1 MSPPMTL
8 RGSLAALQRMAGGFA
23 ARRAVPHGASM
34 SRGAAPM
41 RALPWT
47 RIDTAVLAALTLLV
61 AWWFWPHLSGSTTF
75 IGDSDRMN
83 HFLTWLRNFAS
94 GLRRGYI
101 PTWNEFLFGGYSV
114 VALPY
119 TYPNLFAALAALW
132 PARLLIVAAGWIS
145 ALLMVLAGWA
155 AYVFARDVT
164 RERLTALTAAV
175 LYQSCALT
183 TLKVSQNDM
192 SFAVL
197 IIIPLATLI
206 LRRVRSGNMALC
218 FLGLALLL
226 THLLTV
232 NFLQK
237 AAYACIFFALYALYR
252 LAISGN
258 WRAPFVLG
266 SAAAVAI
273 VASFPRLMTD
283 GIELTHSV
291 RRYIGGQ
298 SDKLN
303 DVYTSI
309 GRFFNFEILRAFD
322 ERIFGRNVV
331 EASLFGNIFNLS
343 EGLLVYSSTFA
354 TLLILYGTIRYLPG
368 LSGRRRRWGEDAPFH
383 TAFIAFCV
391 FVVLSKLG
399 FAIMYVLMGRVDFI
413 HARILVAAVLPLA
426 TLAALYLCR
435 LGGGDDREP
444 PVRARWSRLA
454 AAALAAGLL
463 VAASEYVADATAGQ
477 PVPLGIREGFTANL
491 TVAAGSLLR
500 IGFSLVLFLA
510 VLASTACLARRS
522 PWRGVLMA
530 FLAFLMIFQAAAFGA
545 FQLRGDQL
553 KSDWQPD
560 GSLPKAAQLPAEA
573 PKLIEAGG
581 EPMPFRQAGRLL
593 ARADEFRGPSAE
605 ALTALDRRLERD
617 DYRSAIV
624 CDVHKIQIFCSPHIA
639 NFWRLRLIEGYI
651 SSIPERIEI
660 LPWPRQALSQRSISF
675 TSFQE
680 LPWPLLS
687 LFNVKYAVEVQ
698 PALFTDAV
706 RLPDGTSRELRPED
720 LEIRESPLA
729 VTPRVFFAATVQ
741 SVAGP
746 EAALEALFPKG
757 KMDPEGYDVARL
769 SYAEGS
775 VGGRYAT
782 AGAPEL
788 KAVFRDQ
795 YATITFPPA
804 AGSRFLVVDERY
816 DPYWRAYVDGKRAAI
831 YPTNVAMRG
840 VVVPAGAREVTMV
853 YRPYDTSGRAW
864 GFYLG
869 GLALFVAGLWG
880 IGRLDRH
887 FPRLTAAE
895 IARPLVRGTHHL
907 RAWLAAWLP
916 GNGSALLV
924 SLSTLAAFWIAAA
937 LLVFVREPRVAL
949 TAALAPL
956 AGILLVRADQYLA
969 PRKAALGDQ
978 LSVIAAFLFMLA
990 IWSVSLVLWRR
1001 AGGFFGIHDT
1011 GESVAIFLSSYHV
1024 RDLASFF
1031 LQDHAASSDPA
1042 ALGYYYIHHPN
1053 FVSRFFAMIGIGI
1066 GMSQEALILACLML
1080 SALSLLLGF
1089 LALRRLFG
1097 PVAALGTV
1105 AFFGTSYGVY
1115 FAQAGDLLRGLHAVM
1130 WWALVYVMALEW
1142 DGPPHR
1148 ARGRNLALAVLFVLI
1163 ASSDWAFFLFALAAY
1178 AMWHAYARR
1187 RLDARHLFLW
1197 VLLPSAL
1204 TFLVYFGVIIA
1215 HTGIKFFAT
1224 DLLVTYF
1231 GRMGNVLAGPLLGEV
1246 WDPQKFLDLYRAKH
1260 IVMWD
1265 VNPTPVHLRDVVTA
1279 YWQVMLAGNGWVARL
1294 LAAAFL
1300 GSAAATLL
1308 GVSRLR
1314 VARVAALGLLG
1325 ALAVGYASEE
1335 LTLALI
1341 VYLLIGLPRLRKAG
1355 ETAPGLDDDGRQ
1367 TRHLLDLAAW
1377 ITIVLA
1383 AAAILAM
1390 ALPDYVAW
1398 LWSRGVSPVGIADAA
1413 AFGLIC
1419 HLLFHA
1425 PSYVREHAWMQ
1436 PRAAAARAAV
1446 ERLRSVLALPD
1457 GAGAGARPAERNH
1470 EAFAPQRRARRLH
1483 PWGAAAAIGVVAILH
1498 FYSNVQ
1504 LYRQFP
1510 PLGPPF
1516 AAALRQPAFHGK
1528 LFVSNVFDSLVW
1540 YFTRGPSMVTTVV
1553 PPDADS
1559 TKRFR
1564 HLSDGDDAA
1573 KYSRPDYLLCDND
1586 PYFAFTRVARI
1597 DGKLCQMPT
1606 ECTCRDVMAAMVRAG
1621 DTPVVAAPEFVIMK
1635 YNYAK

>member
-1 MSPPMTL
+1 MRARPRPPDVAADDAP
-8 RGSLAALQRMAGGFA
+8 GSLAALQRMAGGFA

-101 PTWNEFLFGGYSV
+101 PTWNESLFGGYSV

-651 SSIPERIEI
+651 SSIPERIET

-1148 ARGRNLALAVLFVLI
+1148 ARRPQPGPRRPLRSHRLLGLGLLPLRFGGLRHVARLCPPPPRRAPSFSLGPAALRVDFPRLFWRDHRAHGHQVLRDRSPGDLLRAHGERACRAAPRRGLGPAKISRSLSREAHRHVGRKPNPGP
-1163 ASSDWAFFLFALAAY
+1163 S
-1178 AMWHAYARR
+1178 ARR
-1187 RLDARHLFLW
+1187 RH
-1197 VLLPSAL
+1197 
-1204 TFLVYFGVIIA
+1204 
-1215 HTGIKFFAT
+1215 
-1224 DLLVTYF
+1224 
-1231 GRMGNVLAGPLLGEV
+1231 
-1246 WDPQKFLDLYRAKH
+1246 
-1260 IVMWD
+1260 
-1265 VNPTPVHLRDVVTA
+1265 
-1279 YWQVMLAGNGWVARL
+1279 RL
-1294 LAAAFL
+1294 LAGHARGQWL
-1300 GSAAATLL
+1300 GCAPFGRRVPRLCRRDSPRRLTPPCGARRRPGPARSL
-1308 GVSRLR
+1308 GGRLR
-1314 VARVAALGLLG
+1314 VGRIDLGLD
-1325 ALAVGYASEE
+1325 
-1335 LTLALI
+1335 
-1341 VYLLIGLPRLRKAG
+1341 RLSPHR
-1355 ETAPGLDDDGRQ
+1355 T
-1367 TRHLLDLAAW
+1367 
-1377 ITIVLA
+1377 A
-1383 AAAILAM
+1383 AAAESGGDRTGLGRRRA
-1390 ALPDYVAW
+1390 ADPAPPR
-1398 LWSRGVSPVGIADAA
+1398 SRGLDNDRACRPRPSLRWRCRITSRGFGAGGCPRWVSRTRRRSASSAISSSTRRAMCESTLDAA
-1413 AFGLIC
+1413 ARGRGEGG
-1419 HLLFHA
+1419 
-1425 PSYVREHAWMQ
+1425 S
-1436 PRAAAARAAV
+1436 RAA
-1446 ERLRSVLALPD
+1446 P
-1457 GAGAGARPAERNH
+1457 
-1470 EAFAPQRRARRLH
+1470 
-1483 PWGAAAAIGVVAILH
+1483 
-1498 FYSNVQ
+1498 
-1504 LYRQFP
+1504 
-1510 PLGPPF
+1510 
-1516 AAALRQPAFHGK
+1516 
-1528 LFVSNVFDSLVW
+1528 
-1540 YFTRGPSMVTTVV
+1540 
-1553 PPDADS
+1553 
-1559 TKRFR
+1559 
-1564 HLSDGDDAA
+1564 
-1573 KYSRPDYLLCDND
+1573 
-1586 PYFAFTRVARI
+1586 
-1597 DGKLCQMPT
+1597 
-1606 ECTCRDVMAAMVRAG
+1606 
-1621 DTPVVAAPEFVIMK
+1621 
-1635 YNYAK
+1635 